1 MLYLRLLF
9 LDASTLRFAFIC
21 GPDLMKMLKYIISS
35 AFIFGISLP
44 AYAGWTW
51 VSDDLLVTEGISRYA
66 DRLEIMQT
74 SDCWGVRMRAWAKVA
89 DKTGN
94 ALKRGDFFELD
105 VRLGDVQ
112 MLGQTKVLNV
122 VYDFDKDFDV
132 IYLDFG
138 EWQWGIADIL
148 AEMSDHSLT
157 ATFLTDKADI
167 DDNLWNLN
175 GLAQEVAHLRLK
187 CRNKSK
193 GLAI

>member
-1 MLYLRLLF
+1 
-9 LDASTLRFAFIC
+9 
-21 GPDLMKMLKYIISS
+21 MKMPKYIISS

-105 VRLGDVQ
+105 VRIGDSQ
-112 MLGQTKVLNV
+112 ILGQTKVLDV
-122 VYDFDKDFDV
+122 VYDFDEDFDV
-132 IYLDFG
+132 VYLDFG

-148 AEMSDHSLT
+148 TEMSEHSLT
-157 ATFLTDKADI
+157 ATFLTEKAEI
-167 DDNLWNLN
+167 DDNLWPLN
-175 GLAQEVAHLRLK
+175 GFAQEVGRLRSKCQTKLK
-187 CRNKSK
+187 
-193 GLAI
+193 GEAA